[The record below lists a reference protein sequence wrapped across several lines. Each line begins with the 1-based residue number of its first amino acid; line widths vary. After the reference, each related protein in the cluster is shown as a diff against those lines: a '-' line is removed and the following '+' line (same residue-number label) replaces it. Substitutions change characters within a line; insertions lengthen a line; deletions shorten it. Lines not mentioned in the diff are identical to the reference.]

1 MKKSA
6 LDLYVE
12 QQNSW
17 TELFGMKPLS
27 ITNEQDR
34 RRIAQRLDADLS
46 PENLTC
52 DGELR
57 GQALL
62 TKQRYLKDC
71 VEELLAIDPSVKE
84 YWMEF

>member
-1 MKKSA
+1 MSKST
-6 LDLYVE
+6 LEQYVE
-12 QQNSW
+12 QQNRW

-27 ITNEQDR
+27 LLNEQDR
-34 RRIAQRLDADLS
+34 KRIAQCLDADLS

-52 DGELR
+52 DGEIR
-57 GQALL
+57 GAALL
-62 TKQRYLKDC
+62 TKQRYLKAC